1 MRTGARL
8 GALRT
13 VGRVGFRRGFW
24 IALCVALGACGSKQT
39 SARKLDPD
47 MARLVAEKRAQTKEM
62 AAAETNSVPAEVWTF
77 FDLIDRSDWQRATNV
92 FELPVAA

>member
-1 MRTGARL
+1 
-8 GALRT
+8 
-13 VGRVGFRRGFW
+13 
-24 IALCVALGACGSKQT
+24 
-39 SARKLDPD
+39 